1 MIIVTIHMV
10 IFSNVFITVLL
21 LIIVMENSQVLRFSQ
36 VYEIQHPDVCN
47 VSSSRTYPH
56 VTTNTCLFFLLW
68 KI

>member
-10 IFSNVFITVLL
+10 IFTNMFITVLL

-47 VSSSRTYPH
+47 VSH
-56 VTTNTCLFFLLW
+56 
-68 KI
+68 